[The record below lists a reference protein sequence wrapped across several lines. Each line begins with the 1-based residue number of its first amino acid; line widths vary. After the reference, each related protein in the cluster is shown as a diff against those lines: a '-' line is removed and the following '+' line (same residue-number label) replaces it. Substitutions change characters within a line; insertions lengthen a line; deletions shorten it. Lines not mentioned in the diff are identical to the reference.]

1 MEIVVTKTAIE
12 ETDPI
17 TARVKAARI
26 NRQLEEL
33 TDSALAFGYEYDE
46 DELKAYY
53 ELTGDEETVDQ
64 LLAMLDEPCTEEETK
79 RCLKAER
86 SAAKREQVG
95 EAARKYRRGLLL
107 GLAAVC
113 GIGAGLLLLSDL
125 DD

>member
-12 ETDPI
+12 ETDPV

-64 LLAMLDEPCTEEETK
+64 LLAMLDDP
-79 RCLKAER
+79 RHER
-86 SAAKREQVG
+86 RKIWTAYTFLTWHEQFF
-95 EAARKYRRGLLL
+95 EKFDA
-107 GLAAVC
+107 
-113 GIGAGLLLLSDL
+113 
-125 DD
+125 